1 MRCLFLSKSFV
12 RVNLMGINIC
22 DNIKIEKVEDM
33 PVGDD
38 DYKKANRY
46 GPDNRTGSRQSTI

>member
-1 MRCLFLSKSFV
+1 
-12 RVNLMGINIC
+12 MGINIC